1 MDNAPKIYTCWCLC
15 DTSTWVTNITNDK
28 REGCNFQPLTLWV
41 WCWGWRGVKVLWL
54 SGFGKV
60 VLVEMRGEEGIRWDQ
75 GSQSHVLEWGR
86 GSSTTSLGWWLTPA
100 IGSGREQQGVG
111 AAPLWEN
118 CVIHLVHN
126 CVQSFWSELYPV
138 SCVHLL
144 RSRVHCNRC
153 DRQPCVKLLSSE
165 VFFVLCTLQLC
176 ETVVI

>member
-1 MDNAPKIYTCWCLC
+1 MLQR
-15 DTSTWVTNITNDK
+15 STPVGVFVTP
-28 REGCNFQPLTLWV
+28 PLEWPTLKMTKGRDV
-41 WCWGWRGVKVLWL
+41 ILNLWL
-54 SGFGKV
+54 FGCEVEVGEGWKFCGWA
-60 VLVEMRGEEGIRWDQ
+60 VLGKSCWSKWEGRGDTLG

-126 CVQSFWSELYPV
+126 CVQSFWSEPYSV

-144 RSRVHCNRC
+144 RSRAHCNRC